1 LIFLLLGFLTAAG
14 AMAEVRVGIA
24 ADGGRNAATGE
35 GLEADAVPRLL
46 GCPVERSLGG
56 FRCRERTI
64 LGGLEFSGKLD
75 FSALPPGPV
84 TVLMPSS
91 PLSDVAGFERQPAGW
106 WPSRVEIRSASPSR
120 EPVAYRLGFS
130 WVIVLTDM
138 IPLAILLYWL
148 VRWPE
153 PRWGL
158 AAALSVWLMWL
169 SWSGTLAVDSFFW
182 YVPSVEGAFLRWVSW
197 LPLCL
202 LIVAQ
207 ARWMGMPA
215 AAGVWLPIAV
225 LVLLRPRS
233 AQWMTSGEQVLSIGL
248 SFGLLALVAGP
259 IVLRGRDRA
268 LLPRPL
274 RRPLG
279 EFDIRLDK
287 PPDSGIAPHARLGRM
302 VTIPPVWLER
312 FKGDGF
318 EVAVLLACMRARY
331 TPMAAVLVAL
341 VAAWVLLSLPVQR
354 VPWSVGLVPVV
365 ACAAF
370 TPLERR
376 WDRLVAHA
384 AIRLGEQPAVLQQV
398 LLAIRPEWGEAA
410 VRVSERLPR

>member
-1 LIFLLLGFLTAAG
+1 LILFFLCFLTAAQ

-24 ADGGRNAATGE
+24 ADNGRNAAIGE
-35 GLEADAVPRLL
+35 GLQTDAVAQLL

-64 LGGLEFSGKLD
+64 LSGLEFSGKLD

-84 TVLMPSS
+84 TVLLPAS
-91 PLSDVAGFERQPAGW
+91 PLSDVVGFERQPAGW
-106 WPSRVEIRSASPSR
+106 WPSRVEFRSASPLR
-120 EPVAYRLGFS
+120 EPVLYRLGFS

-138 IPLAILLYWL
+138 FPLPILLYWL

-215 AAGVWLPIAV
+215 TAGVWLPMAV

-233 AQWMTSGEQVLSIGL
+233 AQWMTSGEQVLSICL
-248 SFGLLALVAGP
+248 SLGLLALVAGP
-259 IVLRGRDRA
+259 MVLRGRDRA
-268 LLPRPL
+268 LLPKPL

-287 PPDSGIAPHARLGRM
+287 QPGSGIAPRARLGRM
-302 VTIPPVWLER
+302 VTIPPVWLDR
-312 FKGDGF
+312 LKGDAF
-318 EVAVLLACMRARY
+318 EVAVLLACLRARY
-331 TPMAAVLVAL
+331 TPMAAVLASL
-341 VAAWVLLSLPVQR
+341 VAAWVVLSLPVQR
-354 VPWSVGLVPVV
+354 YPWSVGLVPVV

-370 TPLERR
+370 TLLERR
-376 WDRLVAHA
+376 WDRRIAEE
-384 AIRLGEQPAVLQQV
+384 AIRLGEQPAVLRQV

-410 VRVSERLPR
+410 VRVSARLPR